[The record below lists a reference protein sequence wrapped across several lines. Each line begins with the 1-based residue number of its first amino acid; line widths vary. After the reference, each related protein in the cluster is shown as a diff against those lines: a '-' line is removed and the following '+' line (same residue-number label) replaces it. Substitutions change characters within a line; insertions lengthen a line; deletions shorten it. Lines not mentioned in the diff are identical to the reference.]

1 MTSLATDELR
11 AMDIDASV
19 HGTDTSDSAVPADA
33 ATAAAATTTTGVA
46 GKSIHL

>member
-1 MTSLATDELR
+1 MTSLANDELR

-19 HGTDTSDSAVPADA
+19 HGTDTSDSAVTADA
-33 ATAAAATTTTGVA
+33 AAAATATGVA